1 MEGRGKVGRGMEV
14 WHQQPQLLPWELHL
28 QQLRQVWQQ
37 LHLVAAVWELQLPQA
52 GEQQP
57 VGQLAVLQASFAAD
71 SAEQQPVVDH
81 HLVELLDQVEEAE
94 LEPAGLPA
102 GAVLAS
108 PPAVHARPPSA
119 DGRLPVRG
127 EDQFIKNL

>member
-14 WHQQPQLLPWELHL
+14 WHQQPQLLLKELHL

-52 GEQQP
+52 EEQQP
-57 VGQLAVLQASFAAD
+57 AGQLAVLQASFAAD
-71 SAEQQPVVDH
+71 SAEQPVVDH
-81 HLVELLDQVEEAE
+81 QLLELLDQVEEAE
-94 LEPAGLPA
+94 VEPAGLPA

-108 PPAVHARPPSA
+108 PPAVHARLPSA

-127 EDQFIKNL
+127 EAQFIKNL